1 MDRGRVWKQVWKYQ
15 FLVWNR
21 VRIWRTRQQKLDFA
35 VVKFKRDKVPPKI
48 IITRNYKQVDTRAL
62 QQDMENAPWSVINI
76 FDDIDDAEYA
86 FNTLYNNIIKAN
98 IPEKKVKV
106 RSISLPWITSDIR
119 KLMNKRYKLLQQAK
133 KTQSEDL
140 WWEFKKARNEVT
152 RQLRTAEALYWKN
165 EFAKTQNSRDVWNV
179 VKKVKRQEC
188 KQNTIGP
195 IRDDQDNIILEDS
208 VKATLMNDYFSTIGE
223 NLMSTWT

>member
-1 MDRGRVWKQVWKYQ
+1 M
-15 FLVWNR
+15 
-21 VRIWRTRQQKLDFA
+21 
-35 VVKFKRDKVPPKI
+35 
-48 IITRNYKQVDTRAL
+48 DTRVL

-140 WWEFKKARNEVT
+140 W
-152 RQLRTAEALYWKN
+152 
-165 EFAKTQNSRDVWNV
+165 
-179 VKKVKRQEC
+179 
-188 KQNTIGP
+188 
-195 IRDDQDNIILEDS
+195 
-208 VKATLMNDYFSTIGE
+208 
-223 NLMSTWT
+223 